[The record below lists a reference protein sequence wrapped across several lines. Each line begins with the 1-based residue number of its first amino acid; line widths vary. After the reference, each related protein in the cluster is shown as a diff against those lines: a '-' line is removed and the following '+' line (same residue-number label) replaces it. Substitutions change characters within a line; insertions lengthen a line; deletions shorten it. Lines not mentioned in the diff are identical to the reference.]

1 MVNCEYL
8 SMSNMLQ
15 DIKAFYMR
23 INDDGKTVAAM
34 DLLVPK
40 VWNHINHE
48 NMKDVTK
55 TSFDI

>member
-1 MVNCEYL
+1 
-8 SMSNMLQ
+8 MLQ

-40 VWNHINHE
+40 VWNNMKHE
-48 NMKDVTK
+48 NMKDVTE